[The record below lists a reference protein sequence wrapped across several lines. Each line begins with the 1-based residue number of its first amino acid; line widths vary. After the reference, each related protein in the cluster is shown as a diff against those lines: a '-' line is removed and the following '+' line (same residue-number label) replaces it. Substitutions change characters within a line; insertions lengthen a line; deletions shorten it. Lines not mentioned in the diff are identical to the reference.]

1 MRDANGRSHR
11 PAGMPGAG
19 RFESEADDSDLD
31 VEPTPE
37 AVLPPEESEPEPEP
51 RHGWGDYLSTAALT
65 TAVTAVG
72 VGVLFGIARLGT
84 VLAGWISTLP
94 YPGVIVGVG
103 GAALLIG
110 LLSLDPRLRK

>member
-1 MRDANGRSHR
+1 MRDANGRPHR

-37 AVLPPEESEPEPEP
+37 AVLPPEEPEPEPEP
-51 RHGWGDYLSTAALT
+51 RRGWGDCLSTAALT
-65 TAVTAVG
+65 TAVAAVG
-72 VGVLFGIARLGT
+72 GGVLFGIARLGT

-94 YPGVIVGVG
+94 HPGVIVGVG

>member
-94 YPGVIVGVG
+94 HPGVIVGVG

-110 LLSLDPRLRK
+110 LLSLDPRLWK

>member
-19 RFESEADDSDLD
+19 GFESEADDSDLD

-37 AVLPPEESEPEPEP
+37 AVLPPEEPEP
-51 RHGWGDYLSTAALT
+51 RHGWGDHLSTAALT

-72 VGVLFGIARLGT
+72 AGVLFGIARLGT

-94 YPGVIVGVG
+94 HPGVIVGVG

>member
-19 RFESEADDSDLD
+19 RFESEADDSALD

-37 AVLPPEESEPEPEP
+37 AVLPPEEPEP
-51 RHGWGDYLSTAALT
+51 RHGWGDHLSTAALT
-65 TAVTAVG
+65 TAVAAVG

-94 YPGVIVGVG
+94 HPGVIVGVG

>member
-37 AVLPPEESEPEPEP
+37 AVLPPEESEP
-51 RHGWGDYLSTAALT
+51 RHGWGDYLST

-94 YPGVIVGVG
+94 HPGVIVGVG

>member
-31 VEPTPE
+31 VKPTPE
-37 AVLPPEESEPEPEP
+37 AVLPPEEPEP

-72 VGVLFGIARLGT
+72 AGVLFGIARLGT

-94 YPGVIVGVG
+94 HPGVIVGVG

>member
-37 AVLPPEESEPEPEP
+37 AVLPRLLRTDNAQYPY
-51 RHGWGDYLSTAALT
+51 YLPQTK
-65 TAVTAVG
+65 
-72 VGVLFGIARLGT
+72 RLGILT
-84 VLAGWISTLP
+84 IRMEDLV
-94 YPGVIVGVG
+94 
-103 GAALLIG
+103 
-110 LLSLDPRLRK
+110 